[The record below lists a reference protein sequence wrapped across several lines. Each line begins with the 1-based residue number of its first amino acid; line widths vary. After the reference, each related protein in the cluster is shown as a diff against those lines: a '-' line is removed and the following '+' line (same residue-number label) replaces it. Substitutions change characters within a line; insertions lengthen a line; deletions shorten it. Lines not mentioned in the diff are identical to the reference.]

1 MRCDDA
7 PPEPT
12 LAAARARIAAVRP
25 EAYARSRNALD
36 GAVTGLSP
44 YLTHGLVTLPQV
56 LAGVSAVQPLPVLH
70 KFIFELGWRAYFRH
84 VWAQRGD
91 GILQSL
97 HAGPLPESACR
108 RELPAEVRAGRTGLP
123 VVDRAVQTL
132 YASGHLHNHARM
144 WLASALV
151 HLYRV
156 HWRAGADWLYVH
168 LLDGVLPSNHLSR
181 Q

>member
-1 MRCDDA
+1 
-7 PPEPT
+7 
-12 LAAARARIAAVRP
+12 
-25 EAYARSRNALD
+25 
-36 GAVTGLSP
+36 
-44 YLTHGLVTLPQV
+44 
-56 LAGVSAVQPLPVLH
+56 VLH

-97 HAGPLPESACR
+97 HAGPLPESAYR

-144 WLASALV
+144 WLAS
-151 HLYRV
+151 Y
-156 HWRAGADWLYVH
+156 AGAPATACTGAPAPTGSTPTCWMATW
-168 LLDGVLPSNHLSR
+168 PATT
-181 Q
+181 